1 MPQPPP
7 SFSRRNFRLTL
18 LAHPF
23 ELAIGAALAING
35 VRGFF
40 GGLSPSM
47 TTIPAVSLYL
57 FLVTSTL
64 GGLGVV
70 VGLILNDP
78 PRHQGFGKALERSS
92 LFLVAYSYAAL
103 ALILVV
109 VNGWPGVATGIVT
122 LLIAAACLLRA
133 RAIRLASE
141 VILEQLT
148 ARNTQNTEE
157 DDDDA

>member
-1 MPQPPP
+1 MQPPP

-57 FLVTSTL
+57 FLITSTL
-64 GGLGVV
+64 GGIGVV
-70 VGLILNDP
+70 IGLILNDP
-78 PRHQGFGKALERSS
+78 PQHQGFGKALERSS
-92 LFLVAYSYAAL
+92 LFLVASSYGAL
-103 ALILVV
+103 ALIIVG
-109 VNGWPGVATGIVT
+109 VNGWPGVATGIIT
-122 LLIAAACLLRA
+122 LLIAGACLLRA
-133 RAIRLASE
+133 RAIKLAAE
-141 VILEQLT
+141 VILEQLE
-148 ARNTQNTEE
+148 ARNAQNDRE
-157 DDDDA
+157 DDDHA